1 MNRERPG
8 NTGLSFFKGRKEI
21 RVIANMKVHSIVID
35 KLNKKFGGQ
44 RVLKDVSLSIDAG
57 EYVGLIGINGAG
69 KTTLIKCILDFCAVD
84 SGSIN
89 LSGIDH
95 RQTGSRN
102 QLTYLP
108 EKFIPPY
115 YLTGE
120 NFLKYM
126 ADLNGT
132 AYDAKAVTEM
142 LSILDLDNSALIKP
156 VRQYSKGMGQKL
168 GLAACML
175 SDKAL
180 MVFDE
185 PMSGLDPKARALLK
199 RHLLKLKKQG
209 KTLFYSTHLLED
221 VAALCDRVIILHDG
235 MVCFFGTTQE
245 CCEKYQVDNFEAAYL
260 KCVEG

>member
-1 MNRERPG
+1 
-8 NTGLSFFKGRKEI
+8 
-21 RVIANMKVHSIVID
+21 MKSHSIVID
-35 KLNKKFGGQ
+35 KLNKNFGGQ
-44 RVLKDVSLSIDAG
+44 NVLKNVSLSIGAG
-57 EYVGLIGINGAG
+57 EYAGLIGINGAG
-69 KTTLIKCILDFCAVD
+69 KTTLIKCLLDFCAVD

-89 LSGIDH
+89 IFGMDH
-95 RQTGSRN
+95 RQTESRK

-126 ADLNGT
+126 ADLNGV
-132 AYDAKAVTEM
+132 AYDSTNVAEM
-142 LSILDLDNSALIKP
+142 LKLLDLDASALTKP

-175 SDKAL
+175 SNKAL

-199 RHLLKLKKQG
+199 RHLLELKKQG

-235 MVCFFGTTQE
+235 VICFSGSTEE
-245 CCEKYQVDNFEAAYL
+245 CCEKYQADDFEAAYL
-260 KCVEG
+260 ECVGG

>member
-1 MNRERPG
+1 
-8 NTGLSFFKGRKEI
+8 
-21 RVIANMKVHSIVID
+21 MKSHSIVID
-35 KLNKKFGGQ
+35 KLNKNFGGQ
-44 RVLKDVSLSIDAG
+44 NVLKNVSLSIGAG
-57 EYVGLIGINGAG
+57 EYAGLIGINGAG
-69 KTTLIKCILDFCAVD
+69 KTTLIKCLLDFCAVD

-89 LSGIDH
+89 IFGMDH
-95 RQTGSRN
+95 RQTESRK

-126 ADLNGT
+126 ADLNGV
-132 AYDAKAVTEM
+132 AYDSTNVAEM
-142 LSILDLDNSALIKP
+142 LKLLDLDASALTKP

-175 SDKAL
+175 SNKAL

-199 RHLLKLKKQG
+199 RHLLELKKQG

-235 MVCFFGTTQE
+235 VICFSGSTEE
-245 CCEKYQVDNFEAAYL
+245 CCEKYQADDFEAAYL
-260 KCVEG
+260 KCVGE